1 MPVYQPSLLDIL
13 LGSNCRWCIF
23 FAFWAVL
30 WALYPHRTCESH
42 KNLLQ
47 NIYSHLHAKTFGYWI
62 FSGLVIAGSRLT
74 AEET

>member
-30 WALYPHRTCESH
+30 WALYPHRMCGSQ
-42 KNLLQ
+42 KIFYK
-47 NIYSHLHAKTFGYWI
+47 IYIPICMPKPLIIAY
-62 FSGLVIAGSRLT
+62 LVA
-74 AEET
+74 